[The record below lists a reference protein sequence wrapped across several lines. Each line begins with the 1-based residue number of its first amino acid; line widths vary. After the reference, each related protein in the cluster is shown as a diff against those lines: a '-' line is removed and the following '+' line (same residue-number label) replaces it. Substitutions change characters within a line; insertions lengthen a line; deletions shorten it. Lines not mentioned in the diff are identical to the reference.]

1 MEEYD
6 DGIKVVVAD
15 ASHEK
20 YVDTILKTITDAAKV
35 RGSGIASRTHEY
47 VATKMKERKAIIA
60 LYGEEFAGF
69 CYIESWENKHYVA
82 NSGLIVVPKF
92 RGHHLATRI
101 KRLAFSLS
109 RVRWP
114 QAKIFGLTSSG
125 PVMRINTS
133 LGYVPVPF
141 SELTQ
146 DDEYWKDAAP
156 LKLLVA
162 SIATCSLVRIVSIAY
177 AQACSSTLP
186 VTPTLRCLWRFRK
199 MYLISS
205 RHTSKPRE
213 QHLSRNKLQAIN
225 GAFCHV

>member
-1 MEEYD
+1 MDTAD
-6 DGIKVVVAD
+6 DGIEVLVAD

-20 YVDTILKTITDAAKV
+20 YVDTILTTITEAAKV

-47 VATKMKERKAIIA
+47 VATKMKERKAVIA
-60 LYGEEFAGF
+60 LHGEEFAGF

-101 KRLAFSLS
+101 KKVAFTLS
-109 RVRWP
+109 RLRWP

-125 PVMRINTS
+125 PVMRINTM

-146 DDEYWKDAAP
+146 DDEYWKGCGTPEHPCCVNYDVLQRTGRKYCVCTGMLYDP
-156 LKLLVA
+156 
-162 SIATCSLVRIVSIAY
+162 
-177 AQACSSTLP
+177 AQHPGDPLP
-186 VTPTLRCLWRFRK
+186 VQLPDDVVKMIQEAARK
-199 MYLISS
+199 DI
-205 RHTSKPRE
+205 
-213 QHLSRNKLQAIN
+213 
-225 GAFCHV
+225 G

>member
-6 DGIKVVVAD
+6 DGIRVVVAD

-92 RGHHLATRI
+92 RGHHLATPSS
-101 KRLAFSLS
+101 AWPS
-109 RVRWP
+109 R
-114 QAKIFGLTSSG
+114 
-125 PVMRINTS
+125 
-133 LGYVPVPF
+133 
-141 SELTQ
+141 
-146 DDEYWKDAAP
+146 
-156 LKLLVA
+156 
-162 SIATCSLVRIVSIAY
+162 
-177 AQACSSTLP
+177 
-186 VTPTLRCLWRFRK
+186 
-199 MYLISS
+199 
-205 RHTSKPRE
+205 
-213 QHLSRNKLQAIN
+213 
-225 GAFCHV
+225 

>member
-1 MEEYD
+1 MEEYN
-6 DGIKVVVAD
+6 DGISVLVAD

-20 YVDTILKTITDAAKV
+20 YVDTILQTITDAAKV

-114 QAKIFGLTSSG
+114 KAKIFGLTSSG
-125 PVMRINTS
+125 AVMRINTS

-146 DDEYWKDAAP
+146 DDEYWKGCGTPETPYCINCDVLARTGRKYCVCTGMLFDPERHPDAP
-156 LKLLVA
+156 LPAHIPQDV
-162 SIATCSLVRIVSIAY
+162 IDFVRKAEGLPAY
-177 AQACSSTLP
+177 
-186 VTPTLRCLWRFRK
+186 
-199 MYLISS
+199 
-205 RHTSKPRE
+205 E
-213 QHLSRNKLQAIN
+213 
-225 GAFCHV
+225 G

>member
-1 MEEYD
+1 MEEYN

-20 YVDTILKTITDAAKV
+20 YVDTILQTITDAAKV

-60 LYGEEFAGF
+60 LYGDEFAGF

-125 PVMRINTS
+125 AVMRINTYPLPNS
-133 LGYVPVPF
+133 LKTMNIGKGAVHPN
-141 SELTQ
+141 
-146 DDEYWKDAAP
+146 
-156 LKLLVA
+156 LLAA
-162 SIATCSLVRIVSIAY
+162 SIATFLHVPNANTAY
-177 AQACSSTLP
+177 ALVCSSTLR
-186 VTPTLRCLWRFRK
+186 VTPTRP
-199 MYLISS
+199 YP
-205 RHTSKPRE
+205 SKY
-213 QHLSRNKLQAIN
+213 HKT
-225 GAFCHV
+225 

>member
-1 MEEYD
+1 MEEYN
-6 DGIKVVVAD
+6 DGIQVLVAD

-20 YVDTILKTITDAAKV
+20 YVDTILQTITDAAKV
-35 RGSGIASRTHEY
+35 RGSGSASRTHEY
-47 VATKMKERKAIIA
+47 VTTKMKERKAIIA

-125 PVMRINTS
+125 AVMRINTS

-141 SELTQ
+141 SGLAQ
-146 DDEYWKDAAP
+146 DDEYGRGGGTPAGPWCISCDV
-156 LKLLVA
+156 VA
-162 SIATCSLVRIVSIAY
+162 RTN
-177 AQACSSTLP
+177 
-186 VTPTLRCLWRFRK
+186 RK
-199 MYLISS
+199 
-205 RHTSKPRE
+205 
-213 QHLSRNKLQAIN
+213 
-225 GAFCHV
+225 